1 MSAPAQSVGRSGA
14 VMAAGTLVSR
24 VAGLLRAA
32 LLGSVIGTA
41 GLAADAFTVANTL
54 PNSFYLLLAGG
65 TLNAVLVP
73 QIVRARA
80 RPDGGEDF
88 VNRLITVAIA
98 LFVVA
103 TVVLTVLAPVWVRV
117 YFDTDDAVA
126 TRLATIFA
134 FVCIPQVLFYG
145 LFTIFGQVLNAH
157 GRFAAFT
164 WAPALANVIALAGL
178 LWFREAGLPL
188 QADPGAW
195 TPEMIAILAG
205 TATLSIAVQ
214 AVALVVPLR
223 RMGFRYR
230 PRWGLRGHGFGEV
243 SKVARWSFGSVVVI
257 QLGFVVTNRVLTR
270 ASDLGAEAGVTTAGM
285 ASFAPALLMTM
296 LPHGLV
302 TVSLVTALYTRLSQA
317 ASDGDHAT
325 VVRYHRQG
333 LRLPS
338 VILLPVVA
346 LVLATVPVVTA
357 TFFFDNSLDQTRA
370 VATVLVGLFGGVVP
384 LGWLYLND
392 RVFYAQQQTFWSF
405 RTQCVVTGTSTVV
418 ALVAATLPPTRTATV
433 LAFGQ
438 TLAYAVGALVG
449 FLVLQRQHGHLGL
462 RGAASVYVRVG
473 VPAVVGAV
481 LIGLAVHALFPV
493 LVADRGWSALLGG
506 GLLLGAAGV
515 LQLAVTWTAAHLLG
529 VREVGEFVRPVA
541 RRLHLARR
549 G

>member
-73 QIVRARA
+73 QIIRART

-88 VNRLITVAIA
+88 VNRLITVAIGV
-98 LFVVA
+98 FVLA
-103 TVVLTVLAPVWVRV
+103 SVLLTLLAPVWVRL
-117 YFDTDDAVA
+117 YFDTSDAA
-126 TRLATIFA
+126 ALGLATVFA

-145 LFTIFGQVLNAH
+145 LFTIFGQVLNAN

-164 WAPALANVIALAGL
+164 WAPALANLVALAGL
-178 LWFREAGLPL
+178 VWFREAGLPL
-188 QADPGAW
+188 EAEPGAW
-195 TPEMIAILAG
+195 TPEMVAILAG

-214 AVALVVPLR
+214 AAALVVPLR

-230 PRWGLRGHGFGEV
+230 PRWGVRGHGFGDV
-243 SKVARWSFGSVVVI
+243 SNVAKWSFGSIVVI

-270 ASDLGAEAGVTTAGM
+270 ASDLGDQAGVTTAGM

-317 ASDGDHAT
+317 ASEEDHAT

-333 LRLPS
+333 LRLPA
-338 VILLPVVA
+338 VILLPTVA

-370 VATVLVGLFGGVVP
+370 VAAVLVGLFGGVVP

-405 RTQCVVTGTSTVV
+405 RTQCVVTGVSTTV

-433 LAFGQ
+433 LAVGQ
-438 TLAYAVGALVG
+438 SLAYVCGALVG
-449 FLVLQRQHGHLGL
+449 FVVLQRQHGHLGL
-462 RGAASVYVRVG
+462 RGAAGVYLRVG
-473 VPAVVGAV
+473 VPAVLSAAV
-481 LIGLAVHALFPV
+481 LGVVVHALFPYA
-493 LVADRGWSALLGG
+493 VADRGWSALLGG
-506 GLLLGAAGV
+506 GVLLGVAGLV
-515 LQLAVTWTAAHLLG
+515 QLAVTWTAAHLLG
-529 VREVGEFVRPVA
+529 VEEVGQVLDPVV
-541 RRLHLARR
+541 RRLRPLRR
-549 G
+549 R